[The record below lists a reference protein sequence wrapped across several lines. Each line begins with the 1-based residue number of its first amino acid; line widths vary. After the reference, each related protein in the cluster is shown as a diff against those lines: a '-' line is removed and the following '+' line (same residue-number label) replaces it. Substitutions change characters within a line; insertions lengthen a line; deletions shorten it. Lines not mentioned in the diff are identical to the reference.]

1 MMMAAEERAGY
12 TILEVLIAVII
23 LAIVLPGLAT
33 MVISSRTAQTA
44 TLRSEQAAA
53 FGQLITD
60 SLQLVP
66 SVAYQDS
73 AVTRSIGGT
82 NYTARWRRLASTG
95 SNAKYTAAWTLSDTV
110 SWNQGKL
117 RHSVVVQ
124 GVLR

>member
-1 MMMAAEERAGY
+1 MLSKEQTGY

-73 AVTRSIGGT
+73 AVTSNIGGV
-82 NYTARWRRLASTG
+82 NYTARWRRVASVG
-95 SNAKYTAAWTLSDTV
+95 SNATFTSAWTLSDTV
-110 SWNQGKL
+110 SWNQGNI